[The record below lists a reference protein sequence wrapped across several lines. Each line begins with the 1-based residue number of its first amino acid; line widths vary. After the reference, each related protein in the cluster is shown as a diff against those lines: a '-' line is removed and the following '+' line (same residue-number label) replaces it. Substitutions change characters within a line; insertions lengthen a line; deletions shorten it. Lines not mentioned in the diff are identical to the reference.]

1 MKHITTQL
9 FWAAALAAAFLCSG
23 RSAAAEY
30 RTLSSL
36 GAARSLD
43 IAEGEWVRIIG
54 VATQYPISAERPTLV
69 RWSQVYPT
77 GWRVD
82 WIAQPG
88 SLYLGP
94 GQVDVSRSG
103 VEGANDVWVTVVFG
117 RVSEL
122 REAGGGGGGTPAV
135 AALNVQVST
144 NLTDWATVRTV
155 EAPAPGP
162 AAAYRLEI
170 REVGGSGAGAAGPD
184 HAAAAPDI
192 RQAAAR
198 TGSARPR
205 RAVSRGAIV
214 GEFPSLRT
222 VR

>member
-1 MKHITTQL
+1 VIFFGLDGRDEAAQKGAMKHITTQL
-9 FWAAALAAAFLCSG
+9 VWAAAIAAAFAGSVLS
-23 RSAAAEY
+23 RAAEY

-122 REAGGGGGGTPAV
+122 REGGGGGGGTPAV

-170 REVGGSGAGAAGPD
+170 REVGGSGAGASRPAAGAAAAGPD
-184 HAAAAPDI
+184 QAAAA
-192 RQAAAR
+192 
-198 TGSARPR
+198 
-205 RAVSRGAIV
+205 GATA
-214 GEFPSLRT
+214 GDQR
-222 VR
+222 